1 MQPWL
6 KLKMNNM
13 LVRSVLFFVLIFLNF
28 HALNAQDEEGGDFKK
43 RRIPFSIGIDGGISS
58 IATPNAFQNNF
69 NSAGDASMLFDFG
82 ISSKFSASALLRYS
96 ALQVRSTMVNIAD
109 SANIMDNGITSTR
122 LNLFSQGIGL
132 NYLSWLGDYTFL
144 STGLYYGNTMAW
156 YTKLRSDFKGD
167 AKDAAFNTR
176 FIEPRI
182 LLTYYFEDHFAMN
195 VRMGYTHVF
204 GYFSPE
210 KIGLNNGVISY
221 ESSDLKSEIGYFTVG
236 LGFTWSLKRI
246 D

>member
-1 MQPWL
+1 
-6 KLKMNNM
+6 MNSM
-13 LVRSVLFFVLIFLNF
+13 RLRFAYFTFLFSLCFKVVC
-28 HALNAQDEEGGDFKK
+28 AQEDEGADFKK
-43 RRIPFSIGIDGGISS
+43 RRIPFSLGIDGGISS

-69 NSAGDASMLFDFG
+69 NSAGDASMLIDFG
-82 ISSKFSASALLRYS
+82 ISSKLSASALLRYS
-96 ALQVRSTMVNIAD
+96 GLQVRSTMVNIAD
-109 SANIMDNGITSTR
+109 SANINDNGITSTR

-144 STGLYYGNTMAW
+144 STGFYYGNTMGW
-156 YTKLRSDFKGD
+156 YTKLRSDFKGNP
-167 AKDAAFNTR
+167 KDASFNAR

-182 LLTYYFEDHFAMN
+182 LLTYYFEDHIAMN
-195 VRMGYTHVF
+195 IRMGYTHVF

-221 ESSDLKSEIGYFTVG
+221 ESNDLKGEIGYFTIG

>member
-1 MQPWL
+1 MRL
-6 KLKMNNM
+6 IFAHII
-13 LVRSVLFFVLIFLNF
+13 VLFCLCLQVLS
-28 HALNAQDEEGGDFKK
+28 AQEDEGADFKK
-43 RRIPFSIGIDGGISS
+43 RRIPFTVGIDGGISS

-82 ISSKFSASALLRYS
+82 ISSKLSAGALLRYS
-96 ALQVRSTMVNIAD
+96 ALQVRSTMVNKVD
-109 SANIMDNGITSTR
+109 SANVSDFGITSTR
-122 LNLFSQGIGL
+122 LNLFSQGIGI

-182 LLTYYFEDHFAMN
+182 LLTYYFEDHIAMN

-221 ESSDLKSEIGYFTVG
+221 ESNDLKGEIGYFTVG

>member
-1 MQPWL
+1 MRL
-6 KLKMNNM
+6 KFAPFT
-13 LVRSVLFFVLIFLNF
+13 VLFFLCLQG
-28 HALNAQDEEGGDFKK
+28 LTAQDDEGADFKK
-43 RRIPFSIGIDGGISS
+43 RRIPFSIGMDGGISS

-82 ISSKFSASALLRYS
+82 ISSKFSASVLLRYS
-96 ALQVRSTMVNIAD
+96 ALQVRSTMVNTVD
-109 SANIMDNGITSTR
+109 SANVTDNGITSTR
-122 LNLFSQGIGL
+122 LNLFSQGLGL

-144 STGLYYGNTMAW
+144 STGLYYGNTMGW
-156 YTKLRSDFKGD
+156 YSKLRSDFKGNADD
-167 AKDAAFNTR
+167 ASFNTR

-182 LLTYYFEDHFAMN
+182 LLTYYFEDHIAMN
-195 VRMGYTHVF
+195 IRMGYTHVF

-210 KIGLNNGVISY
+210 KIGLNNGVLSY
-221 ESSDLKSEIGYFTVG
+221 ESNDLKGEIGYFTVG